1 MSICDRL
8 NLHKPIADQ
17 CEYHAITWSI
27 LEWDLYNVF
36 DKFKYGTTTYS
47 PLAGGLL
54 SGKYNDGNFPPGSR
68 YEKDPFS
75 KGFVLQRFVSPENKE
90 KNFKLL
96 NDIAT
101 LAKELDC
108 T

>member
-1 MSICDRL
+1 M
-8 NLHKPIADQ
+8 
-17 CEYHAITWSI
+17 
-27 LEWDLYNVF
+27 F

-75 KGFVLQRFVSPENKE
+75 KGIVLQRFVSPAQKE
-90 KNFKLL
+90 KNFKVL
-96 NDIAT
+96 NDLGT
-101 LAKELDC
+101 LATELGC
-108 T
+108 S